1 MGDDSVNRK
10 SNRQLKIIGLVLIL
24 TVLLISIVLFQS
36 TSPMRKAKKQGIKI
50 SKEIANIETVA
61 DFYWFTREKTY
72 FTVVGKDTSDTEKV
86 VFIPQDGTEAVVMNA
101 DKGIKSSEAVQK
113 VLDLKETKKIKK
125 VSLGLYNGQP
135 VWEVVG
141 GNSNGG
147 SNYYLVDFNKGDI
160 INAITG

>member
-36 TSPMRKAKKQGIKI
+36 ASPMRKAKKQGIKI
-50 SKEIANIETVA
+50 SREIANIETVD

-72 FTVVGKDTSDTEKV
+72 FTVVGKDTSDTEKI

-101 DKGIKSSEAVQK
+101 DKGIESSEAVQK

-125 VSLGLYNGQP
+125 VSLGLYDKKP
-135 VWEVVG
+135 VWEVVADSIDHG
-141 GNSNGG
+141 IK
-147 SNYYLVDFNKGDI
+147 YYLIDFNQGEI
-160 INAITG
+160 VNTIS